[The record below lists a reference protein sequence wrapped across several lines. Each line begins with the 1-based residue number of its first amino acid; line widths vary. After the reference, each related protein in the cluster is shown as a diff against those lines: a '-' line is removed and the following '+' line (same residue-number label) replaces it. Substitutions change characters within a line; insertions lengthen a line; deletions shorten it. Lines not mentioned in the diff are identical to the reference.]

1 MKICILHHKNKLL
14 SKLKKQKLRH
24 LEQQMAQHEKRKRK
38 TGSGTNQNM
47 VPQRTIKTRP
57 DKPINRMRL
66 GLIIQFTTGHIWL
79 ARHLRYYLENKQMDL
94 TCHLCNQPNTKE
106 DSIHIWATCESQ
118 AIKIARKKA
127 IAQCRLTIRKAPSSE
142 AQARLADLL
151 INFPNFVW
159 SKYELCQFLPNE
171 SVMSLMENHKEEQ
184 FVSRN

>member
-1 MKICILHHKNKLL
+1 
-14 SKLKKQKLRH
+14 
-24 LEQQMAQHEKRKRK
+24 
-38 TGSGTNQNM
+38 M

-94 TCHLCNQPNTKE
+94 TFMKPTKHKRGLHPHMGHMR
-106 DSIHIWATCESQ
+106 ITNN
-118 AIKIARKKA
+118 KN
-127 IAQCRLTIRKAPSSE
+127 RKAPISE

-159 SKYELCQFLPNE
+159 SKYELCQFLRNE
-171 SVMSLMENHKEEQ
+171 SVMSLMENHEEEQ
-184 FVSRN
+184 FVSRNQKDGEIWDQMNVGKLPKLDLTTHDTLSVC